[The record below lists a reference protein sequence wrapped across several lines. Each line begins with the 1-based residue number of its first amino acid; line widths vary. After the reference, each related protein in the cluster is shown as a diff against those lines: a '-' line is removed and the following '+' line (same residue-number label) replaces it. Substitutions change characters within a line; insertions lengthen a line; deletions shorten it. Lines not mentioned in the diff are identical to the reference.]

1 MGSAPPKRI
10 GQQQIAVVAWNP
22 SNSKGLE
29 GGLAAHKGEADTS
42 IEFVRAVREILVDLK
57 DLEVGSEDRGVPTAV
72 GIEFLGEA
80 RLGSI
85 DQEGRPW

>member
-1 MGSAPPKRI
+1 MGIAPPKRI

-57 DLEVGSEDRGVPTAV
+57 DLEVGSEDRGGLP
-72 GIEFLGEA
+72 LW
-80 RLGSI
+80 GSSSSAKPI
-85 DQEGRPW
+85 SVL